1 MVAGLRSYSAMAE
14 SDQVKQ
20 SRGNPG
26 EDPAW
31 FEANGMRR
39 TRRLLQPET
48 ERSLTRGAQAAVTQG
63 ERGACQAADPGGPH
77 GSDQEDV
84 RMHTGESQ
92 EWKGIGPRQ
101 RESAQLEVSF
111 FLLFFFYYFLFQFM
125 DFKLDS
131 KPVQT
136 LTQF

>member
-31 FEANGMRR
+31 FEANGMQR

-48 ERSLTRGAQAAVTQG
+48 ERSLTRGAQAAVTQA

-111 FLLFFFYYFLFQFM
+111 FSFVFLLLFSISIHGF
-125 DFKLDS
+125 
-131 KPVQT
+131 
-136 LTQF
+136 